1 MRPDSPTIRSPAI
14 ASAALVGSEDPWCG
28 RRRSRGSP
36 VERSSP
42 LAVWSR
48 LVRLATIE
56 APTRRIDWASTV
68 RWRSLAPVAPRAR
81 RGYLLAR
88 RRRTRYHV
96 RYTNVDVLRGVAPRL
111 SGWRERATVALVVG
125 VLGLLCVG
133 VARPHVNRLAPIE
146 NATVVLVIDTSRSM
160 LSEDVAP
167 TRLGA
172 AKLAAQ
178 SFLDRAPGKLRI
190 GLVTFAG
197 DVSVGAAPTHDRER
211 VKQSVASIT
220 RWQAGGG
227 TAIGDALARAVE
239 LARTSF
245 VEPGRA
251 VQSAG
256 AIPGAE
262 GAVTILFL
270 SDGRQNRGI
279 IPRSR
284 ERRWPRTPRSPSTPW
299 RSAPTTRTRAA
310 RRAAGSTAASTAP
323 QTGRLSGRSRG
334 RRGRVLR
341 RALRRGTVLGVRR
354 PRVAPWTG
362 RAAHRGDVPVRR
374 GSGRRARGCS
384 RPVARLGAGPPLTA
398 STSSHEP
405 IPRQVTVRVAVLLSS
420 FDSATSFE

>member
-1 MRPDSPTIRSPAI
+1 
-14 ASAALVGSEDPWCG
+14 
-28 RRRSRGSP
+28 
-36 VERSSP
+36 
-42 LAVWSR
+42 
-48 LVRLATIE
+48 
-56 APTRRIDWASTV
+56 
-68 RWRSLAPVAPRAR
+68 
-81 RGYLLAR
+81 
-88 RRRTRYHV
+88 
-96 RYTNVDVLRGVAPRL
+96 
-111 SGWRERATVALVVG
+111 VALVVG

-178 SFLDRAPGKLRI
+178 AFLDRAPGKLRI

-279 IPRSR
+279 IPPEQGAALAADAKIPVYTVALGTDNPDAGGAQGGGFYGGFNRAPDRATLRAIARTTGGEYFAARSAGALSSAYDDLGSR
-284 ERRWPRTPRSPSTPW
+284 LGRAERRTEVTFLFV
-299 RSAPTTRTRAA
+299 AA
-310 RRAAGSTAASTAP
+310 AAVALAAAAG
-323 QTGRLSGRSRG
+323 LS
-334 RRGRVLR
+334 RV
-341 RALRRGTVLGVRR
+341 
-354 PRVAPWTG
+354 W
-362 RAAHRGDVPVRR
+362 
-374 GSGRRARGCS
+374 
-384 RPVARLGAGPPLTA
+384 
-398 STSSHEP
+398 EP
-405 IPRQVTVRVAVLLSS
+405 GLP
-420 FDSATSFE
+420 

>member
-1 MRPDSPTIRSPAI
+1 LGFDRPLALLSLLLLP
-14 ASAALVGSEDPWCG
+14 ALV
-28 RRRSRGSP
+28 
-36 VERSSP
+36 
-42 LAVWSR
+42 A
-48 LVRLATIE
+48 
-56 APTRRIDWASTV
+56 
-68 RWRSLAPVAPRAR
+68 
-81 RGYLLAR
+81 GYLLAR

-111 SGWRERATVALVVG
+111 SGWRERATTALVVG

-172 AKLAAQ
+172 AKQAAQ
-178 SFLDRAPGKLRI
+178 SFLDRAPGKLRV

-245 VEPGRA
+245 AEPGRA
-251 VQSAG
+251 VLSTG

-279 IPRSR
+279 IPPEQGAALAADAKIPVYTVALGTDNPDGRGGGGFFGGFNRAPDRETLQAIARTTGGEYFAARSAEALSSAYDDLGSR
-284 ERRWPRTPRSPSTPW
+284 LGRAERRTEVTFLFV
-299 RSAPTTRTRAA
+299 AA
-310 RRAAGSTAASTAP
+310 AAVALAAAAG
-323 QTGRLSGRSRG
+323 LS
-334 RRGRVLR
+334 RV
-341 RALRRGTVLGVRR
+341 
-354 PRVAPWTG
+354 W
-362 RAAHRGDVPVRR
+362 
-374 GSGRRARGCS
+374 
-384 RPVARLGAGPPLTA
+384 
-398 STSSHEP
+398 EP
-405 IPRQVTVRVAVLLSS
+405 GLP
-420 FDSATSFE
+420 